1 MAIEAGARAGLIAP
15 DQTTFDYL
23 KGRPMSPDSDPEG
36 SWDKAVSYWKTLSS
50 DSDAKWD
57 KVVTI
62 QAKDISPMVTWG
74 TSPQDVV
81 GIDGTVPTPLEGG
94 GDDARVAAIER
105 SLDYIG
111 LMPGGMPIKGTE
123 VTKVFIGSCTNGRIE
138 DLRDVASV
146 AKGRRV
152 KEGVEAIVVPG
163 SGLVK
168 TQAEAEVREVK

>member
-1 MAIEAGARAGLIAP
+1 VGDVSP
-15 DQTTFDYL
+15 
-23 KGRPMSPDSDPEG
+23 GRRGHRRYSPDSSRG
-36 SWDKAVSYWKTLSS
+36 
-50 DSDAKWD
+50 
-57 KVVTI
+57 
-62 QAKDISPMVTWG
+62 
-74 TSPQDVV
+74 
-81 GIDGTVPTPLEGG
+81 GG

>member
-94 GDDARVAAIER
+94 G
-105 SLDYIG
+105 
-111 LMPGGMPIKGTE
+111 GGQR
-123 VTKVFIGSCTNGRIE
+123 GR
-138 DLRDVASV
+138 
-146 AKGRRV
+146 
-152 KEGVEAIVVPG
+152 PP
-163 SGLVK
+163 
-168 TQAEAEVREVK
+168 